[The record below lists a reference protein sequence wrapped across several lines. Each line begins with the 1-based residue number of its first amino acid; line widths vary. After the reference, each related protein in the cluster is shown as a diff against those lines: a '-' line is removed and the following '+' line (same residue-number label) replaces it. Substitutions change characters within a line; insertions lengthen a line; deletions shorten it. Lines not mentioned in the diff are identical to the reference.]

1 MDFPDQVGSLLVKLS
16 KAYDESSQL
25 QKQRDEVYEKI
36 AKEAEAM
43 KSELESIKRKLLET
57 TLELENERKAHEM
70 ELKKTSLELD
80 KSRRLQMEAQ
90 AELSATSQKLV
101 PALQKLANE
110 IRLKTALEEQLKF
123 ARKEIAEKD
132 QQIKEMEEF
141 ILDQETVKSDDS
153 SNDVELEFLSLDS
166 GSRSAES
173 KQQTLSPIPEEN
185 PDEIPYYY
193 DAW

>member
-25 QKQRDEVYEKI
+25 QKQRDEAFEKI
-36 AKEAEAM
+36 VSEAEAM
-43 KSELESIKRKLLET
+43 KSELDSINRKLLET
-57 TLELENERKAHEM
+57 TLELDNKCIEHE
-70 ELKKTSLELD
+70 KTSQELS

-90 AELSATSQKLV
+90 TELSATTQKLGST
-101 PALQKLANE
+101 LQKLSNE
-110 IRLKTALEEQLKF
+110 IRLKTALEDQLKF
-123 ARKEIAEKD
+123 ARKELADRD

-153 SNDVELEFLSLDS
+153 GNEVELDFLSLDS
-166 GSRSAES
+166 GSRSAEA

-185 PDEIPYYY
+185 PDDIPYYY